1 MDATISIVK
10 DELESS
16 GPDWKV
22 TTIVLGKDGMS
33 LDSGGW
39 WGLWKEED

>member
-22 TTIVLGKDGMS
+22 TTIVLGMS